1 MPETDNTSC
10 TNLGELFA
18 DTAIRHAARPA
29 LIWDDTIVTYQ
40 ELAAQV
46 ESLAT
51 SLHALGCRQ
60 GNVVAITG
68 SKRTTTYALLLA
80 CLRLGV
86 SYVMLDP
93 LAPQARQEKILQKC
107 QPTIIIVDSPCI
119 SGLTGVAHSLNAKV
133 IDIHSFDSS
142 QSLAEAKKR
151 INPSRFSSQQPAYIM
166 FTSGSTGFPK
176 GAIMTHLNVML
187 LISWAR
193 EEFGFGPGEI
203 LTNVNPL
210 YFDNSVF
217 DIYASIFTGAALAP
231 FNEQVTR
238 SPGDLLK
245 GIDRRGCTSWF
256 SVPSLLMYLDSMKAL
271 RTNTMTGI
279 RRFIFGG
286 EGYPKARLKKIFDIY
301 SHRAELI
308 NVYGPTE
315 CTCICSSYRLT
326 AKDFDDPAGFP
337 PLGAMTGNF
346 DFLILDN
353 NNQKTAIGEAGE
365 LCLLGPCVG
374 KGYYNDPERTGAA
387 FVANPLKAST
397 EELMYRTGDIVKL
410 DPQNGKIH
418 IAGRK
423 DHQVKHMGYRIE
435 LEEIENALV
444 TIAGIQ
450 QAVAVRGTR
459 RGISCILAM
468 ASTTRTLTEADVKK
482 QLKAR
487 LPIYMIPSEI
497 HFKKCLPRN
506 QNGKID
512 RLIIAVQ
519 LFPKKEDQ
527 SHA

>member
-1 MPETDNTSC
+1 MPETDNISC

-29 LIWDDTIVTYQ
+29 LIWDDAIVTYQ

-46 ESLAT
+46 ESLAA
-51 SLHALGCRQ
+51 SLHAQGCRQ

-80 CLRLGV
+80 CLRLGA

-93 LAPQARQEKILQKC
+93 LAPLTRQEKILQKC
-107 QPTIIIVDSPCI
+107 QPTIIFVDSPCI
-119 SGLTGVAHSLNAKV
+119 SGLIGIAHSLNAKV
-133 IDIHSFDSS
+133 IDINSFDSS
-142 QSLAEAKKR
+142 QSIADAKKL

-217 DIYASIFTGAALAP
+217 DIYASLFTGAALAP

-286 EGYPKARLKKIFDIY
+286 EGYPKARLKKLFDIY

-326 AKDFDDPAGFP
+326 SKDFDDPAGFP

-374 KGYYNDPERTGAA
+374 KGYYNDPERTSAA

-410 DPQNGKIH
+410 DPKNRKIH

-450 QAVAVRGTR
+450 RAVAVHGEK
-459 RGISCILAM
+459 RGISTIIAVISTSQKYTESEIKEHLRRIL
-468 ASTTRTLTEADVKK
+468 
-482 QLKAR
+482 
-487 LPIYMIPSEI
+487 PNYMIPAEI
-497 HFKKCLPRN
+497 HSRDILPLS

-512 RLIIAVQ
+512 RKRISAEF
-519 LFPKKEDQ
+519 FPGNGF
-527 SHA
+527 SRH